1 MPLDLSSSAAP
12 AAAPASAAPVS
23 LAAPASAPAAVSA
36 GQNKILSKDIQEQIA
51 VNKFHYNA
59 FTKAKDDFTSNGKKI
74 SLTLIKN
81 AILEALELDFSIF
94 DVKSQDL
101 KVDKETNDY
110 DTQFEFDNPHHR
122 SIIEQVAISLKQDSA
137 LNKAIIAMVAPE
149 NKNLEL
155 ETKRKLRDLK
165 TNLGV
170 LQGLVLRE
178 KLKRGSALN
187 IDPLLDALNDKVKT
201 LSSILAV
208 QKTGNVNFQLGGS
221 TTKFNN
227 LSKYVKYKM
236 KYLTLK
242 NRK

>member
-1 MPLDLSSSAAP
+1 MPA
-12 AAAPASAAPVS
+12 
-23 LAAPASAPAAVSA
+23 
-36 GQNKILSKDIQEQIA
+36 QNGPSYE
-51 VNKFHYNA
+51 A
-59 FTKAKDDFTSNGKKI
+59 FNKAKQDFNSNDKKI
-74 SLTLIKN
+74 PLIVVRD
-81 AILEALELDFSIF
+81 AIIEALELKSVLIF
-94 DVKSQDL
+94 NKQKIPEGL
-101 KVDKETNDY
+101 KEDAKADEYNTN
-110 DTQFEFDNPHHR
+110 FEFTNLQHR
-122 SIIEQVAISLKQDSA
+122 AIIEQVAISLEQDLK
-137 LNKAIIAMVAPE
+137 LNQAITAMVAPE
-149 NKNLEL
+149 NKNLE
-155 ETKRKLRDLK
+155 EGTKEKLKQLK

-221 TTKFNN
+221 TTKFIN